1 MLFWTRAAQLRL
13 PLVVLCAA
21 AGLWSCVDPGR
32 LGLMALTLALAI
44 LIWFTSLAVR
54 ARLRRRVLVYL
65 SYAAAFLL
73 GHFLLAPLIT

>member
-1 MLFWTRAAQLRL
+1 
-13 PLVVLCAA
+13 
-21 AGLWSCVDPGR
+21 
-32 LGLMALTLALAI
+32 MALTLALAI